1 MEGKRKGGE
10 SLGSLDQQFEIKIE
24 RSTSTDKTNVLEEI
38 VELLRHLLDYC
49 ICCLSCGCIPI
60 PQENGGL
67 IDDSYEMILL
77 ENERQAVSNLLHYL
91 EHEANGDPVL
101 NNEHVRALSILALS
115 DNVELQKS
123 AALCFM
129 EISERTKAPLTVALA
144 KPLIQLL
151 KSQDL
156 QVQKSTTLAVSNFT
170 LHGPDS
176 NKDTVGQCGG
186 IEALVCLLQSSN
198 TDVQCNT
205 AGCITTLA
213 TTDANKQKIIGG
225 HVIHHLLKLLRS
237 QDLRVQRNVAGAVLN
252 LTHLQNHRNDLVA
265 GGVIPVLVDLLQFPD
280 QDIQYY
286 SAASLS
292 NIAVNEKHRALMVA
306 IGHTDVIR
314 NLIKLVSVKSEK
326 VQCQACLALRN
337 LASDGNNQSLIV
349 KYGALPRLQ
358 KVLRTGH
365 KDTLVAAVACLRNLS
380 IHKANEVVI
389 VANNFVIDLCH
400 IMCDSHNPEAQ
411 RHAAGIIRNLAVGH
425 YIRDLV
431 EHDCVEALT
440 FVLLGLETRIS
451 TLKEVTAALAV
462 FADEDDVKY
471 KLLHLHG
478 GKVFGKLVT
487 LATLSTQSEVQ
498 YNSVGTLG
506 QLFLVEIPEDLKSA
520 NVSGIVLYIDMFLKS
535 ADPNFV
541 HIALWTLVQLLK
553 DAVFLKAFQNH
564 SIEPVIIKLASTS
577 QPSMI
582 EELATAVLK
591 KLRGEEE
598 LTSSDD

>member
-1 MEGKRKGGE
+1 MEAKRKGGE
-10 SLGSLDQQFEIKIE
+10 SLSSMDQEFEIRIE
-24 RSTSTDKTNVLEEI
+24 RSLSTDKTDVLEKL
-38 VELLRHLLDYC
+38 VQLLRRLLDYC
-49 ICCLSCGCIPI
+49 LCCLSCGCIPL
-60 PQENGGL
+60 PEQTGSL
-67 IDDSYEMILL
+67 IDDNYEMILL
-77 ENERQAVSNLLHYL
+77 ENERQAVGNLLHYL

-101 NNEHVRALSILALS
+101 NDEHVRALSILASS

-123 AALCFM
+123 AALCYT
-129 EISERTKAPLTVALA
+129 EISERSKTPLTIDVAT
-144 KPLIQLL
+144 PLVQLL

-156 QVQKSTTLAVSNFT
+156 QVQKLATLAMSNFT
-170 LHGPDS
+170 LCGPES
-176 NKDTVGQCGG
+176 NKDTIGKCGG
-186 IEALVCLLQSSN
+186 IRALVCLLQSNN

-213 TTDANKQKIIGG
+213 TTDANKQQIFDDQA
-225 HVIHHLLKLLRS
+225 IHHLLKLMKS
-237 QDLRVQRNVAGAVLN
+237 QDLRVQRNAAGAILN
-252 LTHLQNHRNDLVA
+252 LTHLQNHRNYLVA
-265 GGVIPVLVDLLQFPD
+265 GGVIPTLVDLLQSPD
-280 QDIQYY
+280 LDIQYY

-314 NLIKLVSVKSEK
+314 NLIKLVSVKAEK

-349 KYGALPRLQ
+349 KHGALPRLQ
-358 KVLRTGH
+358 KVLRTSH

-389 VANNFVIDLCH
+389 MANNFVIELCH
-400 IMCDSHNPEAQ
+400 VLCDSQNPEAQ
-411 RHAAGIIRNLAVGH
+411 RHAAGILRNLAVGQ

-440 FVLLGLETRIS
+440 FVLLGLETRIN

-478 GKVFGKLVT
+478 GKVFSKLVT
-487 LATLSTQSEVQ
+487 LASLSTQSEVQ

-506 QLFLVEIPEDLKSA
+506 QLFLVEIPEELKTV
-520 NVSGIVLYIDMFLKS
+520 NISGIVLYIDMFLKS
-535 ADPNFV
+535 PDPNFT

-553 DAVFLKAFQNH
+553 DPVFLKAFQDH
-564 SIEPVIIKLASTS
+564 SIEPVVVKLASTL
-577 QPSMI
+577 QPSTI
-582 EELATAVLK
+582 EELATTVLK
-591 KLRGEEE
+591 KLRVEEE
-598 LTSSDD
+598 STSSDD

>member
-10 SLGSLDQQFEIKIE
+10 SLGSMDQQFEIKIE
-24 RSTSTDKTNVLEEI
+24 RSVSTDKTDVLEELI
-38 VELLRHLLDYC
+38 QLLRSLLEYC
-49 ICCLSCGCIPI
+49 LCCLSCGCIPL
-60 PQENGGL
+60 PQQTGGL
-67 IDDSYEMILL
+67 VDDSYEMILL
-77 ENERQAVSNLLHYL
+77 ESERQAVGNLLHYL
-91 EHEANGDPVL
+91 EHEANGEPVL
-101 NNEHVRALSILALS
+101 NEEHVRALSILAYS

-123 AALCFM
+123 AALCFT
-129 EISERTKAPLTVALA
+129 EISERTKAPLTIPVA
-144 KPLIQLL
+144 KPLVKLL
-151 KSQDL
+151 RSRDL
-156 QVQKSTTLAVSNFT
+156 QVQKSATLAVSNFT
-170 LHGPDS
+170 LQGPDS
-176 NKDTVGQCGG
+176 NKATIGTCGG
-186 IEALVCLLQSSN
+186 VEALVCLLQSSN

-213 TTDANKQKIIGG
+213 TTDANKQQIIE
-225 HVIHHLLKLLRS
+225 HQAIHPLLRLMKS
-237 QDLRVQRNVAGAVLN
+237 QDLRVQRNAAGAVLN

-265 GGVIPVLVDLLQFPD
+265 GGVIPVLVDLLQSPD

-314 NLIKLVSVKSEK
+314 NLIRLVSAKEEK

-337 LASDGNNQSLIV
+337 LASDGNNQPLIV

-389 VANNFVIDLCH
+389 MTSNFVIDLCH
-400 IMCDSHNPEAQ
+400 VMCDSHNPEAQ
-411 RHAAGIIRNLAVGH
+411 RHAAGIIRNLAVGQ
-425 YIRDLV
+425 YIRDLI

-440 FVLLGLETRIS
+440 FVLLGLETRMN

-478 GKVFGKLVT
+478 GKVFSKLVT

-506 QLFLVEIPEDLKSA
+506 QLFLVEIPEELKTV
-520 NVSGIVLYIDMFLKS
+520 NINGIVLYIDTFLKS
-535 ADPNFV
+535 PDPNFI

-553 DAVFLKAFQNH
+553 DPVFLKSFQDH
-564 SIEPVIIKLASTS
+564 SIAPVIVKLASAL
-577 QPSMI
+577 QPSTI
-582 EELATAVLK
+582 EELATTVLK

-598 LTSSDD
+598 STSSDD